1 MQPSPII
8 RYMNRTYVL
17 SRCQVN
23 EIDVYADRFGL
34 RSLLSRGLYRELEL
48 ERHARGSPVIR
59 SGDEADRLLFFVEG
73 RAKTFRVLEN
83 GNVLVVRF
91 SEPFDVIG
99 EAELFSQG
107 GYVLDIE
114 AVYDCVFL
122 SLRSALVRAQVDD
135 NARLLAELC
144 ARLGRKLTAF
154 NVASAINLRYPV
166 ENRLAGYLAGL
177 GDGERATL
185 SLGELA
191 DALGTSYRQLSRV
204 VGRFRDE
211 GILERARG
219 SLIVRD
225 SERLRELTRDSYA

>member
-1 MQPSPII
+1 
-8 RYMNRTYVL
+8 MNRTYVL
-17 SRCQVN
+17 SRCQLN
-23 EIDVYADRFGL
+23 DIDAYAERFGL
-34 RSLLSRGLYRELEL
+34 GALLSSGLYRELEL

-73 RAKTFRVLEN
+73 RAKTFRVLES

-99 EAELFSQG
+99 EAELFSKG
-107 GYVLDIE
+107 AYVLDIE
-114 AVYDCVFL
+114 AVDDCVFL
-122 SLRSALVRAQVDD
+122 SLRSELVRSQADD

-204 VGRFRDE
+204 VRRFRE
-211 GILERARG
+211 AGILERSRG
-219 SLIVRD
+219 SIIVRD
-225 SERLRELTRDSYA
+225 TGRLRDLARDSYA